1 MILVSPS
8 VGAAAAYCQ
17 FDKESARDGPH
28 VKNGVAKITGA
39 RIDGAEEFRPLI
51 ARIVRRG

>member
-17 FDKESARDGPH
+17 FDKESASDGPH

-51 ARIVRRG
+51 ARVVRRG